1 MLQLLGKFQADFE
14 GAGDSSDLAW
24 FPAWVLT
31 ERPALAAHLT
41 QAQASQHSAPEQ
53 ALRVLIELLGLERQG
68 RQRDVV
74 ERRRTLR
81 GLDAPLYTAYMATR

>member
-31 ERPALAAHLT
+31 ERPALAAH
-41 QAQASQHSAPEQ
+41 
-53 ALRVLIELLGLERQG
+53 LRVLIELLGLERQG